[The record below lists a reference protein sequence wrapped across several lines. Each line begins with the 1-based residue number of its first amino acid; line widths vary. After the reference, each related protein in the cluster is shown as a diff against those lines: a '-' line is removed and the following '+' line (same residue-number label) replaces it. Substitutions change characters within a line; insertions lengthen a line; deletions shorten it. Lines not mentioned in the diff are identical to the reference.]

1 VRSLIIQKQR
11 EILGAYS
18 RTGLMT
24 KKKGKIIKYFAIEE
38 DVTAQKELESQKE
51 NLISDLAKTNKE
63 LEDYAQIVSHDLKS
77 PLRSINS
84 LISWIKEEN
93 IGNFDAPTQNIFH

>member
-1 VRSLIIQKQR
+1 VRIQGQA
-11 EILGAYS
+11 LYD
-18 RTGLMT
+18 
-24 KKKGKIIKYFAIEE
+24 KKEKIIKYFAIEE

-51 NLISDLAKTNKE
+51 NLISFSKTNKE

-84 LISWIKEEN
+84 LISWIKEECW
-93 IGNFDAPTQNIFH
+93 